1 MSLHDLD
8 LSSTLGTSRTLQERS
23 ISWWL
28 LAAVVSRLH
37 KVTGAQDENHNA
49 TKNNALLQYIIDNI
63 PTRFANSN

>member
-49 TKNNALLQYIIDNI
+49 TKNNALLQ
-63 PTRFANSN
+63 